1 MEPNYPYALITILAG
16 IIIAGLAYMIVRWL
30 QKKADETDTLID
42 DIIILAIG
50 KPLIVTILAGSLYIA
65 LTAFIIEPEAM
76 NWTVGGMEIHGYQFF
91 NSFFIIIGAWVA
103 SAFMYNFITT
113 YGKWLASKTDTDFDD
128 QLLPMLEVLAKYIIW
143 FIAFLLILQEFQ
155 IDITPMLAG
164 AGIGAIALAL
174 AAQEIIGNFL
184 GGAIITL
191 DKPFKVGDRIK
202 YDTYFGDVISI
213 GPRSTRIKTLD
224 YQIVTI
230 PNSKLTSN
238 VTINYAQPDIKMKVR
253 IPFAVA
259 YGSDIKKVKRI
270 LLELAH
276 EAIDKTPW
284 AIADP
289 APSVYFLEFGESSLN
304 GQLIM
309 YTNNY
314 DFLWDVQDYMN
325 VRIDERFK
333 EEGIEI
339 PFKQVD
345 IHMRNSA
352 PADLPEH
359 VDRKA

>member
-1 MEPNYPYALITILAG
+1 MEPNYLYALLTIA
-16 IIIAGLAYMIVRWL
+16 AGLVAAGVAHAIVCWL
-30 QKKADETDTLID
+30 QKKADQTDTLLD
-42 DIIILAIG
+42 DIVILAIG
-50 KPLIVTILAGSLYIA
+50 KPLIVTILAASAYIA
-65 LTAFIIEPEAM
+65 LTAFVIEPEAM

-91 NSFFIIIGAWVA
+91 NTFFILIGAWIV
-103 SAFMYNFITT
+103 SAFSYNFITT

-128 QLLPMLEVLAKYIIW
+128 QLLPLLEVLAKYLIW
-143 FIAFLLILQEFQ
+143 FVALMLILSEFE
-155 IDITPMLAG
+155 IDVTPMLAG

-238 VTINYAQPDIKMKVR
+238 VTINYAQPNVKMKVR

-259 YGSDIKKVKRI
+259 YGSDIKRVKQI
-270 LLELAH
+270 LLEIAH
-276 EAIDKTPW
+276 EVIEKTPW
-284 AIADP
+284 AVPDP
-289 APSVYFLEFGESSLN
+289 KPSVYFLEFGESSLN
-304 GQLIM
+304 GQLIL
-309 YTNNY
+309 YTDNY
-314 DFLWDVQDYMN
+314 DHLWDAQDWIN
-325 VRIDERFK
+325 VRIDERFR

-345 IHMRNSA
+345 IHMRG
-352 PADLPEH
+352 PESGNG
-359 VDRKA
+359 KEA

>member
-1 MEPNYPYALITILAG
+1 MEPNYLYALITLA
-16 IIIAGLAYMIVRWL
+16 AGLLVAVFAYVIVKWL
-30 QKKADETDTLID
+30 QGRADQTETFLD
-42 DIIILAIG
+42 DIIVLAIG

-65 LTAFIIEPEAM
+65 LTAFVIEPEAM

-91 NSFFIIIGAWVA
+91 NSFFIIIGAWIV
-103 SAFMYNFITT
+103 SAFMYNFIST
-113 YGKWLASKTDTDFDD
+113 YGKWLASKTETDFDD
-128 QLLPMLEVLAKYIIW
+128 KLLPMLEVLSKYLIW
-143 FIAFLLILQEFQ
+143 FIAFLLILQEFH

-191 DKPFKVGDRIK
+191 DKPFRVGDRIK
-202 YDTYFGDVISI
+202 YENYTGDIISI
-213 GPRSTRIKTLD
+213 GPRSTRMRTLD

-238 VTINYAQPDIKMKVR
+238 VITNYAMPDVRLKVR

-270 LLELAH
+270 LLEIAK
-276 EAIDKTPW
+276 EAIEKTPW
-284 AIADP
+284 AVPDP

-304 GQLIM
+304 GQLIL
-309 YTNNY
+309 YTDEY
-314 DFLWDVQDYMN
+314 GHLWDVQDYIN
-325 VRIDERFK
+325 IRIDERFR

-339 PFKQVD
+339 PFRQVD
-345 IHMRNSA
+345 VHLRDKSTN
-352 PADLPEH
+352 
-359 VDRKA
+359 

>member
-1 MEPNYPYALITILAG
+1 MEPNYFYALITIGIGLIAAG
-16 IIIAGLAYMIVRWL
+16 FAHFIVKWL
-30 QKKADETDTLID
+30 QSKADDTDTLLD

-50 KPLIVTILAGSLYIA
+50 KPIIVAILAVSFYIA
-65 LTAFIIEPEAM
+65 LTVFIIAPEAM
-76 NWTVGGMEIHGYQFF
+76 NWTFGDITITGFQFV
-91 NSFFIIIGAWVA
+91 NSFFIIIGAWIA
-103 SAFMYNFITT
+103 SSFMYNVITT
-113 YGKWLASKTDTDFDD
+113 YGKWLASKTDTDMDD
-128 QLLPMLEVLAKYIIW
+128 QLLPMLEVFAKYLIW
-143 FIAFLLILQEFQ
+143 FIAFLLILSEFN

-174 AAQEIIGNFL
+174 AAQEVLGNFL

-238 VTINYAQPDIKMKVR
+238 VTINYAQPDVKMKVR

-276 EAIDKTPW
+276 EAIEKTQW
-284 AIADP
+284 VITDP

-325 VRIDERFK
+325 IRIDERFK

-345 IHMRNSA
+345 IWMRSQGA
-352 PADLPEH
+352 S
-359 VDRKA
+359 

>member
-1 MEPNYPYALITILAG
+1 MEPNYLYALITIGIGLVAAG
-16 IIIAGLAYMIVRWL
+16 FAHFIVKWL
-30 QKKADETDTLID
+30 QSKADETDTLLD
-42 DIIILAIG
+42 DIIVLAIG
-50 KPLIVTILAGSLYIA
+50 KPLIVTILAASAYIA

-76 NWTVGGMEIHGYQFF
+76 QWTFGDMSLTGFQFI

-103 SAFMYNFITT
+103 SSFMYNFITT
-113 YGKWLASKTDTDFDD
+113 YGRWLASKTDTDFDD
-128 QLLPMLEVLAKYIIW
+128 QLLPMLEVLSKYLIW
-143 FIAFLLILQEFQ
+143 FIAFLLILSEFK

-238 VTINYAQPDIKMKVR
+238 VTINYAQPDVKMKVR

-276 EAIDKTPW
+276 EAIEKTPW
-284 AIADP
+284 AVPDP

-339 PFKQVD
+339 PFRQVD
-345 IHMRNSA
+345 IHMRNPA
-352 PADLPEH
+352 PADVSEQ